1 MVNLPHL
8 QKHHL
13 FVCHFGGQGMD
24 LKFGGIDLRFGKPP
38 AGLTNPAGTWT
49 CQSLTIIERGGDRMD
64 FELTK
69 EQKQI
74 QKSVREFVKG
84 EFKKD
89 LILELEEN
97 HQYPT
102 DIWKKA
108 AELGFIGIHFP
119 EAYSGMG
126 LGVMENILVAEEL
139 CRGDSSVGAC
149 LILADFA
156 SEIILHFGSD
166 EQKKAWLPKVAEGEV
181 LSCGAFTEPDHGSDI
196 TRMETTAVKDGD
208 EWIINGTKIF
218 ITNGGPL
225 AGFYSVL
232 CQTDPEA
239 QPTHRGMSLILV
251 EADRAGVSTASVGVK
266 MGIRMMDTAEVNFK
280 DARVPLSNLIGKE
293 NKGFYQVLEFFDE
306 SRILIAAQG
315 LGTAQGAFDR
325 ALAYV
330 KSREQFGKKIAQFQI
345 TQHKLADM
353 ATKIEMAQ
361 LLVYKA
367 AWNFDQGRIDPK
379 LTSMAKMVAGR
390 TAVEVA
396 DEAIQLLGGYGYM
409 LEYEVERFYR
419 DAKICELY
427 EGTKEIQKN
436 TIASSLIGK
445 LK

>member
-1 MVNLPHL
+1 M
-8 QKHHL
+8 
-13 FVCHFGGQGMD
+13 
-24 LKFGGIDLRFGKPP
+24 
-38 AGLTNPAGTWT
+38 
-49 CQSLTIIERGGDRMD
+49 E
-64 FELTK
+64 FELSRSQK
-69 EQKQI
+69 EI
-74 QKSVREFVKG
+74 QKAVRDFVKG

-89 LILELEEN
+89 RIMELEEK
-97 HQYPT
+97 HEYPV

-108 AELGFIGIHFP
+108 ADLGFIGIHFP
-119 EAYSGMG
+119 EEYSGEG

-149 LILADFA
+149 LLLADFA
-156 SEIILHFGSD
+156 SEIILHFGSVD
-166 EQKKAWLPKVAEGEV
+166 QKTRWLPRVAEGKI

-196 TRMETTAVKDGD
+196 TMMDTTAEKDGE
-208 EWIINGTKIF
+208 EWVINGTKIF

-232 CQTDPEA
+232 CQTNPA
-239 QPTHRGMSLILV
+239 VTPTHRGMSTILV
-251 EADRAGVSTASVGVK
+251 EADRPGVSTANVGAK

-280 DARVPLSNLIGKE
+280 DVRVPLSNLIGEE

-306 SRILIAAQG
+306 SRILIAAQA

-330 KSREQFGKKIAQFQI
+330 KSRKQFGKKIAQFQV

-353 ATKIEMAQ
+353 ATKIETAR

-367 AWNFDQGRIDPK
+367 AWNFDQGGIDPK
-379 LTSMAKMVAGR
+379 LTSMAKMFAAR
-390 TAVEVA
+390 TAVEVS

-409 LEYEVERFYR
+409 AEYEVERFYR
-419 DAKICELY
+419 DAKITELY

-436 TIASSLIGK
+436 TIASALLGK